1 MPMRTVVLGDN
12 HPELTEWIARRRA
25 MRQDLHDEVWHGEY
39 HMAPA
44 AHNYHGLLVIELALV
59 LRELAAR
66 QGFVVGTAFNLG
78 DDVDNFRVPDLGIH
92 RELLD
97 TVWVPTAAMVVEVV
111 SPDDES
117 WLKFDHYAVHDVD
130 EVLIADPWDR
140 ALHLFV
146 LADGRYEP
154 TDRSVLLD
162 VAVAQLRQAIAWPGS
177 Q

>member
-1 MPMRTVVLGDN
+1 MRTVVLGDN

-44 AHNYHGLLVIELALV
+44 AHNYHGLLAAELALV
-59 LRELAAR
+59 LREHAAR
-66 QGFVVGTAFNLG
+66 RGLVVGTAFNLG
-78 DDVDNFRVPDLGIH
+78 DGVDNFRVPDLGVH

-97 TVWVPTAAMVVEVV
+97 LVWVPTAAMVVEVV

-117 WLKFDHYAVHDVD
+117 WLKFDHYAAHGVD
-130 EVLIADPWDR
+130 EVLIADPWERTLD
-140 ALHLFV
+140 LFV
-146 LADGRYEP
+146 LADGRYERAQ
-154 TDRSVLLD
+154 RSAVLD
-162 VAVAQLRQAIAWPGS
+162 VSVVEPHEAVAWPGS

>member
-1 MPMRTVVLGDN
+1 MRTVVLGDN

-44 AHNYHGLLVIELALV
+44 AHNYHGLLVIELAVV
-59 LRELAAR
+59 LREFAVLK
-66 QGFVVGTAFNLG
+66 GLVVGTAFNLG
-78 DDVDNFRVPDLGIH
+78 DDVDNFRVPDLGVH

-97 TVWVPTAAMVVEVV
+97 AVRVPTAAMVVEVV

-117 WLKFDHYAVHDVD
+117 WLKFDHYAARGVD
-130 EVLIADPWDR
+130 EVLIADPRDR
-140 ALHLFV
+140 TLHLFV
-146 LADGRYEP
+146 LVDGRYEP
-154 TDRSVLLD
+154 TDRSSLLD
-162 VAVAQLRQAIAWPGS
+162 VAVAELHQAIAWPGS